1 MKESKT
7 NIEGYESTRVFM
19 APTGELVMALPIFV
33 DHTEA
38 LLDGAVFGLKSTSFR
53 VCQEV
58 GYILYHPEFGESV
71 WNTEAKDLF
80 IDLGAL

>member
-1 MKESKT
+1 
-7 NIEGYESTRVFM
+7 M

-33 DHTEA
+33 DETGA
-38 LLDGAVFGLKSTSFR
+38 LLDGAVAGLRSMSFR

-71 WNTEAKDLF
+71 WSTGAKDLF
-80 IDLGAL
+80 IDLGEL